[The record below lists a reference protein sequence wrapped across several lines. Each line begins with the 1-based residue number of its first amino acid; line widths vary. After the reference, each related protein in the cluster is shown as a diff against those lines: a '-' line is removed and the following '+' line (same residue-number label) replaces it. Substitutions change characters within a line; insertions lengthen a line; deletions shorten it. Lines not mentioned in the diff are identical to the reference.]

1 MRTSP
6 ISSRIAGVLAFLVL
20 AVAWYVFAPPQLGGS
35 TTYAIV
41 YGSSMEPRFHRGDLV
56 LLRSASDY
64 EVGDIAAYDSPELG
78 RSVMHRIVEHTGER
92 YQFKGDNN
100 DFLDSPTPQRVD
112 VTGKLWLR
120 IPAAG
125 KVLTTLRSPVFA
137 ALAAGLL
144 ALLLAGG
151 GAKTGR
157 RRRRRAV
164 AEGSEAPRRP
174 APQISLDLGR
184 LGTTLRSLDRETV
197 STALLVCGA
206 LGAVALFVGLLAFN
220 RPTTRSVSAELYRQ
234 TGTFA
239 YSGRADRS
247 AVYPSGSV
255 ATGQAVF
262 TRLVDRLDV
271 RFHYE
276 LRSRAPRSVWGS
288 SKLVAKLQADNGWEQ
303 TFVLQE
309 RKAFQGDRVTVRGTL
324 DLAGLTR
331 LGRQVQAQTGTFSD
345 SYALTLVPTITQAG
359 SVGAEPVKT
368 RFAPGLAL
376 RLNQNVLRL
385 DTASPAG
392 AELTSLSRSKR
403 GYGTR
408 AEPSAMSLLLV
419 KVNVATARLLAL
431 AGVLAALAGA
441 ALFGFALTR
450 GREGDEPDQIAA
462 RYAAW
467 LVDVAPRPRSRES
480 VLDVTTM
487 EGLVRLAERYERMIL
502 HEVFEGAH
510 SYLVEEDGVV
520 YRYRSGAPAEV
531 EPIRHVPAVTR

>member
-6 ISSRIAGVLAFLVL
+6 ISSRIAGVLAFIVL

-56 LLRSASDY
+56 LLRSASEY
-64 EVGDIAAYDSPELG
+64 QVGDIAAYDSPGLG
-78 RSVMHRIVEHTGER
+78 RSVMHRIVKHTGGR

-100 DFLDSPTPQRVD
+100 EFLDSPTLQRVE

-157 RRRRRAV
+157 RRRHGAT
-164 AEGSEAPRRP
+164 ESSGAPRRVF
-174 APQISLDLGR
+174 PQISLDLGR
-184 LGTTLRSLDRETV
+184 LGTSLRSLDRETLK
-197 STALLVCGA
+197 TGLLVCGA

-220 RPTTRSVSAELYRQ
+220 RPTTHTGSAELYRQ

-239 YSGRADRS
+239 YSGRADQS

-255 ATGQAVF
+255 GTGQAVF
-262 TRLVDRLDV
+262 TRLVDRLDL
-271 RFHYE
+271 RFEYE
-276 LRSRAPRSVWGS
+276 LESRAPRSVWGS
-288 SKLVAKLQADNGWEQ
+288 SKLVAKVQADNGWEQ
-303 TFVLQE
+303 TLVLQ
-309 RKAFQGDRVTVRGTL
+309 RSKAFQGDRVTVRGTL
-324 DLAGLTR
+324 DLAELTK
-331 LGRQVQAQTGTFSD
+331 LGKQVQAQTGTFSD

-359 SVGAEPVKT
+359 SVGSEPVKS
-368 RFAPGLAL
+368 RFAPALAL
-376 RLNQNVLRL
+376 RLNDNVLRL

-408 AEPSAMSLLLV
+408 VEPSAMSLLFV
-419 KVNVATARLLAL
+419 KVNVATARVLAL
-431 AGVLAALAGA
+431 LGVLAALAGA

-450 GREGDEPDQIAA
+450 GHEGDEPDRIAA
-462 RYAAW
+462 RYGAW
-467 LVDVAPRPRSRES
+467 LVDVAPRPRAGES

-487 EGLVRLAERYERMIL
+487 EGLVRLAERYDRMIL

-520 YRYRSGAPAEV
+520 YRYRSGLPAESV
-531 EPIRHVPAVTR
+531 RQMLAVTK